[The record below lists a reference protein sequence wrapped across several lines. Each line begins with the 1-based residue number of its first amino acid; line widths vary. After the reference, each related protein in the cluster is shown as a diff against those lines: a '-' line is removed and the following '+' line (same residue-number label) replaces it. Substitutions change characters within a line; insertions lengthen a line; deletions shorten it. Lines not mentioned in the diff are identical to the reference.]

1 MYPFF
6 LYVLMTFLVSVIAVL
21 LLSRVFPPTGKE
33 TPKVLRGQHAGHRSD
48 AVALNQILILDTLTF
63 LQVARGQ
70 IIASLNLISVESW
83 SGEAETNAVLN
94 IKTIRHQVPSHQ
106 EANAHTY

>member
-33 TPKVLRGQHAGHRSD
+33 TPKVLRSQHAERRSD
-48 AVALNQILILDTLTF
+48 AVALNQLLILGTLTF
-63 LQVARGQ
+63 LHAARGQ
-70 IIASLNLISVESW
+70 IIASLNLISSESW
-83 SGEAETNAVLN
+83 SGEAKTNADLN
-94 IKTIRHQVPSHQ
+94 FKTIRHQVSSHQ
-106 EANAHTY
+106 EAHANTY